1 MARVPYLE
9 PEDLPE
15 EHRHL
20 VARPINLLR
29 ALANNPDAMQVFS
42 HIGMWIRH
50 ELPLDPRLR
59 EMAILQVGYV
69 TASSYEF
76 SHHVKIGKSFGVSDD
91 DIEAIIQESEG
102 QPTSLAP
109 VDRAVLRAARDLTLE
124 LELADETW
132 TELEEALGRERLME
146 LVLVIAYYN
155 HVVRVL
161 SALKVD
167 VEEEWSAPLQRY
179 APPSD
184 VGTWR

>member
-20 VARPINLLR
+20 ISRPINLLR
-29 ALANNPDAMQVFS
+29 SLANNPEAMQVFS

-50 ELPLDPRLR
+50 EVPLDPRLR

-76 SHHVKIGKSFGVSDD
+76 SHHVKIGKEFGVSDD
-91 DIEAIIQESEG
+91 DIDAIIHESKGE
-102 QPTSLAP
+102 TSSLP
-109 VDRAVLRAARDLTLE
+109 ELDRTVLKAARDLTLD
-124 LELADETW
+124 LKLSDETW
-132 TELEEALGRERLME
+132 QTLEGAIGRERLME
-146 LVLVIAYYN
+146 LVLVISYYN

-161 SALKVD
+161 SALQVD
-167 VEEEWSAPLQRY
+167 VEEEWAAPLQRY

-184 VGTWR
+184 VGSWR